1 VIDEAGGTLALA
13 VHRDERGAVERLVQS
28 YQNQLFGY
36 ALRLLQDPSDAQEVT
51 QDAFLRAYDALTSRY
66 DANRCRTLA
75 LRPWLFRITR
85 NIAYN
90 RRRARRSAQEEAFP
104 EADGWHSPA
113 LRYESGAVQSLEM
126 QEERALLEHA
136 LGRLSQTSREL
147 ILLRFV
153 EELPYA
159 EIAVVVGTGES
170 AVRGKVFRALRQLRA
185 MLTEMEAHD
194 AM

>member
-1 VIDEAGGTLALA
+1 MIDEAGGTLALA
-13 VHRDERGAVERLVQS
+13 VHRDEHGAVERLVRS
-28 YQNQLFGY
+28 YQDQLFGY

-66 DANRCRTLA
+66 DASQCSTLA

-85 NIAYN
+85 NMAYN
-90 RRRARRSAQEEAFP
+90 RRRARRSAREEPFP
-104 EADGWHSPA
+104 EADGWHIPA
-113 LRYESGAVQSLEM
+113 LRYEAGAAQSLEM
-126 QEERALLEHA
+126 QEERARLESA
-136 LGRLSQTSREL
+136 LGRLSQPSREL

-159 EIAVVVGTGES
+159 EIAAVVGSGEA
-170 AVRGKVFRALRQLRA
+170 AVRAKVFRALRQLRA

>member
-13 VHRDERGAVERLVQS
+13 VHREEHGAIERLVQS

-51 QDAFLRAYDALTSRY
+51 QDAFLRAYDALTARY

-113 LRYESGAVQSLEM
+113 LRYESGAAQSLEM
-126 QEERALLEHA
+126 QEERARLERA

-147 ILLRFV
+147 IVLRFV

-159 EIAVVVGTGES
+159 AIADVVGAGEA

-194 AM
+194 AQ